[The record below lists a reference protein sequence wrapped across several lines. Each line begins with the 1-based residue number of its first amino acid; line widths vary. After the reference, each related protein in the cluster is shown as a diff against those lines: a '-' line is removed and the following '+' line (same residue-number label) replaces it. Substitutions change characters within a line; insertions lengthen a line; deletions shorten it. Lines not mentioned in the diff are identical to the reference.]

1 MDKSEK
7 RNVKIAMAI
16 VALLML
22 SSTVLILPDPQVSAQ
37 DSLSGRVNPITGE
50 AYGDLSQYDWPRI
63 GPYWGGA
70 GGNDETSSFSSDGPG
85 PNTPNIIWSLSE
97 SGMYGG
103 VDELFGPTPISGNG
117 TSDLGYVTRGVPDML
132 IGGLAFV
139 RSTKGTVTGYSS
151 PSMFSSGGDP
161 IFGAGDRENL
171 ITALDPYTADV
182 VYQIPNPGTGAPAM
196 LDADGEYFYVS
207 RSGGWNVYET
217 RTGNNVY
224 NVTPAP
230 SGTNLPHLGISVS
243 YVEGENV
250 SQRFIVA
257 YDHSEEFRAPDSDKS
272 RTANNDELW
281 STQVQATLSYLCA
294 DPDNGVL
301 FYGSWYDRT
310 VWALNATDGEVL
322 WTADTEA
329 VSRNALYIDGR
340 FILNGLHRGITCFNT
355 ITGEVLWDWFGG
367 ERTYFGNSGAAGDG
381 LAFFQAIDVPTG
393 WTGCWNIY
401 TGELLWKVPGFYY
414 IGYYSPAYAD
424 GKLYCILADGSG
436 VGGEEYESYNYWSD
450 KGANE
455 YGELSA
461 CIDAMTGEIIFKMP
475 FIIGSQ
481 RGSSF
486 GGFAGNP
493 IIAYGL
499 LWIERWNCLYVIGDL
514 ESEDWTNFR
523 GSPDQNAVSSMA
535 GPTDLN
541 EPKWFFETGE
551 SVSASPVVANGKV
564 YIGSWDKNIYC
575 LDAYTG
581 QQIWDFE
588 TGYKVQSSVAY
599 DDGKVY
605 TGTDDGVIY
614 CLDGETGDLI
624 WSKDIGGKWE
634 GSLDFYHPDASNQ
647 PRSSPIVVGG
657 KLYVGAKDGKVY
669 CLDTSDGDIA
679 WSYQTLGPVLGAP
692 MYYDGVV
699 YITSTDLNYGYEGRL
714 FAFNAA
720 NGNLIWAVPVP
731 GSGGAG
737 FFGDERALNAGTP
750 TVANIK
756 EAGGTIILVGNTAG
770 VYSTKYIHGFNITTG
785 ARATFSNGTYYSISG
800 GGSPAVWV
808 PAYRDNVIY
817 SSSNL
822 RARATNATNGASLW
836 ETWMVHN
843 TMGSPLVSASM
854 SGTWAYF
861 TSDAGILSCND
872 AATGRV
878 FSSFISLGLASS
890 SPAIWEGKVYIG
902 HGDHNVYC
910 FDAAPV
916 VPMWIYADIDK
927 GDEMWQNETLT
938 INGKLYAQNDFYIPA
953 NEVTGTG
960 VIEENRAPGIPGRT
974 VTLVF
979 VRPDLSDV
987 QVTATTDSEGYFTVQ
1002 YSPDIYGNWSWT
1014 AFYDGEVFANHAYSY
1029 SQAYTEY
1036 YSLNVLATPSSGGQ
1050 GGGEQPPPAE
1060 LDMMYVYAAIAV
1072 IIIVIAI
1079 VGVYFFLKRGK

>member
-1 MDKSEK
+1 MVKKMDKSERK
-7 RNVKIAMAI
+7 YVNLAVAI

-22 SSTVLILPDPQVSAQ
+22 SSTVLILKDPQVSAQ
-37 DSLSGRVNPITGE
+37 ASLSDRVNPITGL
-50 AYGDLSQYDWPRI
+50 AYGDPLQYDWPRI
-63 GPYWGGA
+63 GPYWGGS
-70 GGNDETSSFSSDGPG
+70 GGNDETSSFSSTGPG
-85 PNTPNIIWSLSE
+85 PNTPNIMWSMQE
-97 SGMYGG
+97 SSFSTT
-103 VDELFGPTPISGNG
+103 ELFGPDPQDRS
-117 TSDLGYVTRGVPDML
+117 SDLGTVQRGPPDML
-132 IGGLAFV
+132 IAGYAFY
-139 RSTKGTVTGYSS
+139 RSQKGSTRYV
-151 PSMFSSGGDP
+151 
-161 IFGAGDRENL
+161 N
-171 ITALDPYTADV
+171 ALDPYTGALE
-182 VYQIPNPGTGAPAM
+182 YQIVNPGTGAPAE
-196 LDADGEYFYVS
+196 LDADGNYF
-207 RSGGWNVYET
+207 RLTISGGWAVYDAK
-217 RTGNNVY
+217 TGNNVY

-230 SGTNLPHLGISVS
+230 SGTWLPKMGIAVATPTDD
-243 YVEGENV
+243 NQ
-250 SQRFIVA
+250 SQRFVAA
-257 YDHSEEFRAPDSDKS
+257 YDHSEEFRAPDGDKV
-272 RTANNDELW
+272 RTANNDEMW

-294 DPDNGVL
+294 DPDNKVL

-310 VWALNATDGEVL
+310 VWAFNATDGKVL
-322 WTADTEA
+322 WTADTES

-355 ITGEVLWDWFGG
+355 VTGEKLWDWFGG

-381 LAFFQAIDVPTG
+381 LCFFQSIDVPTG
-393 WTGCWNIY
+393 WTGCWNIL

-475 FIIGSQ
+475 FILGSS

-486 GGFAGNP
+486 GGFGGNP
-493 IIAYGL
+493 IIAYGCM
-499 LWIERWNCLYVIGDL
+499 WIERWGVSYCIGDAVAK
-514 ESEDWTNFR
+514 DWVNFR

-541 EPKWFFETGE
+541 EPKWSFTTGE
-551 SVSASPVVANGKV
+551 SVSATPVVADGKV
-564 YIGSWDKNIYC
+564 FIGSWDRNIYC

-581 QQIWDFE
+581 QKIWNF
-588 TGYKVQSSVAY
+588 TIGYKVQSTVAY
-599 DDGKVY
+599 DDGKIF

-614 CLDGETGDLI
+614 CIDADTGDLV

-634 GSLDFYHPDASNQ
+634 GNIEYYHPDASNQ
-647 PRSSPIVVGG
+647 PRSSPIVVGN

-669 CLDTSDGDIA
+669 CLTTAKGDIE
-679 WSYQTLGPVLGAP
+679 WSFQTLGPVLGSP

-699 YITSTDLNYGYEGRL
+699 YITSTDVNWNAEGRL
-714 FAFNAA
+714 FAFDAQT
-720 NGNLIWAVPVP
+720 GTFKWAVQVP
-731 GSGGAG
+731 GAGGAG
-737 FFGDERALNAGTP
+737 YFGAERGINAGTP
-750 TVANIK
+750 TVANIA
-756 EAGGTIILVGNTAG
+756 EAGGTILLVGNTAG
-770 VYSTKYIHGFNITTG
+770 VYSTKYIHGFNLTTG
-785 ARATFSNGTYYSISG
+785 ERATFSNGTYYSISG

-822 RARATNATNGASLW
+822 RARATNATNGGSLW
-836 ETWMVHN
+836 EVWMVHN
-843 TMGSPLVSASM
+843 TMGSPLVTASI
-854 SGTWAYF
+854 SGTYAYF
-861 TSDAGILSCND
+861 TSDAGILSCNN
-872 AATGRV
+872 ANPNMNGTV
-878 FSSFISLGLASS
+878 VSSFISLGLGSS
-890 SPAIWEGKVYIG
+890 SPAIWEGKIYIG

-910 FDAAPV
+910 FDNAPL

-927 GDEMWQNETLT
+927 GDEMWQNETLA

-953 NEVTGTG
+953 NEATGTG
-960 VIEENRAPGIPGRT
+960 AIEQTRAPGIPGRT
-974 VTLVF
+974 VTVVF

-1002 YSPDIYGNWSWT
+1002 YSPDVAGNWSWT

-1029 SQAYTEY
+1029 TQAYTDY
-1036 YSLNVLATPSSGGQ
+1036 YSLNVLVTPSTGGQ

-1079 VGVYFFLKRGK
+1079 VGAYFFLKRGK